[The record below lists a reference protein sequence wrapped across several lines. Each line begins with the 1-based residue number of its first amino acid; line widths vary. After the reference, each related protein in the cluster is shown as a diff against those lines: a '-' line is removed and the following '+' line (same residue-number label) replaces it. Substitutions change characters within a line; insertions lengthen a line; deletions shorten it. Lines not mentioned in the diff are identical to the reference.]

1 MKNFLII
8 SMICLQ
14 GIFTSAF
21 ADDTE
26 ATKEITAR
34 IQAYNQAV
42 TEGNSD
48 ALSKFWT
55 NDAELTTPATGE
67 VFEGKEEVLKFLNQ
81 RMAELKARNLQY
93 SFKVDKI
100 NFPAKDKSVVEGM
113 TEVNGKEGLFFR
125 AVRKVE
131 LLKQNGEWYIDSV
144 SDFEIPPAPP
154 VHNKLKDMDWVIG
167 NWKDQDDDVTI
178 TFANSWDKFRNFIL
192 SRYTMAVYDVVTMEG
207 MQIIGWDP
215 IKQSLQSWIFDSDG
229 GNGTGAWTKKG
240 DTWEVAVTYTLSD
253 GKKAS
258 ATNIYTKVDN
268 DHYRFASI
276 NRKVDGKDLPDIE
289 PVTVKREEK

>member
-1 MKNFLII
+1 MKNFFII

-14 GIFTSAF
+14 SILTNAF

-42 TEGNSD
+42 SEGNSD

-55 NDAELTTPATGE
+55 DDAELMDPVTGE
-67 VFEGKEEVLKFLNQ
+67 VIDGKEEILKFLSQ
-81 RMAELKARNLQY
+81 RMAELKERNLQY
-93 SFKVDKI
+93 SFKLDKI
-100 NFPAKDKSVVEGM
+100 DFPEKDKSFVEGI
-113 TEVNGKEGLFFR
+113 TEVNGKKGLFFR
-125 AVRKVE
+125 AARKVE
-131 LLKQNGEWYIDSV
+131 LLKQNGKWYIDTV
-144 SDFEIPPAPP
+144 SDIEIPPAPP
-154 VHNKLKDMDWVIG
+154 IHNKLKDMDWVIG
-167 NWKDQDDDVTI
+167 TWKDQDDNVTI
-178 TFANSWDKFRNFIL
+178 TFSNSWDKFRNFIL
-192 SRYTMAVYDVVTMEG
+192 SRFTMAIYDVVAMEG

-229 GNGTGAWTKKG
+229 GNGTGTWSKKG
-240 DTWEVAVTYTLSD
+240 DGWEVAVNYTLSD

-276 NRKVDGKDLPDIE
+276 NRKVDGKALPDIE
-289 PVTVKREEK
+289 PVTVKREE